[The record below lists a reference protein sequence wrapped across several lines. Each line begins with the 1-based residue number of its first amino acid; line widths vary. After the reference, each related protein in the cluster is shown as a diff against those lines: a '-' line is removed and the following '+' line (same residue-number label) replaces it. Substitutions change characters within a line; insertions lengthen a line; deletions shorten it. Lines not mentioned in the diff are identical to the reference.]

1 MNLSVTVLD
10 CLIVLIIIVSA
21 GYAAWRGFLWET
33 LTIFAWV
40 AAAFGCL
47 YFGPYVIPL
56 TRGMVKEAWLAGLIA
71 YAAVFL
77 AVFIPFAF
85 MSHRFSESVKHSP
98 IGPLDR
104 AAGVA
109 FGVVRGLV
117 IVGLAYLA
125 FTYFVAIRSQP
136 RWLTEA
142 RLLPMVQSTAEVL
155 LSVVPDH
162 PGEGGFF
169 AHHPVPVI
177 EQESS
182 VPGSHDPMADLI
194 RNNGKPVPRSDAK
207 PDGMADLI
215 RNNGKT
221 PAKSGDSVAD
231 LIKSDG
237 NSVPKTTREPA
248 QTKAVTKA
256 SKSAGASDRQ
266 RLNDLIETGGN
277 TNR

>member
-1 MNLSVTVLD
+1 MNLSVTFLD
-10 CLIVLIIIVSA
+10 ALIVLIIVVSA
-21 GYAAWRGFLWET
+21 GYAAWRGCLWET
-33 LTIFAWV
+33 LTVFAWV

-47 YFGPYVIPL
+47 YFGPYVVPL
-56 TRGMVKEAWLAGLIA
+56 AAGMVKEAWLAQLIA

-136 RWLTEA
+136 AWLTQA
-142 RLLPMVQSTAEVL
+142 RLLPMVQSTAEVI

-169 AHHPVPVI
+169 AHHIAPVI
-177 EQESS
+177 EQETS
-182 VPGSHDPMADLI
+182 VPDSHDPMADLI
-194 RNNGKPVPRSDAK
+194 RQNGKPAAK
-207 PDGMADLI
+207 PDSMADLI
-215 RNNGKT
+215 RRNGGAPSAPKR
-221 PAKSGDSVAD
+221 GDSVAD
-231 LIKSDG
+231 LINSNG

-248 QTKAVTKA
+248 TAKNTGTAA
-256 SKSAGASDRQ
+256 KSYGATDRQ
-266 RLNDLIETGGN
+266 RLNDLVETGGN
-277 TNR
+277 GNR